1 MDRTL
6 IPIAA
11 LVAPRNAL
19 GAVWGFWRRGPADS
33 ERTPRSS
40 GRPGWE
46 RAAAGNRGGPARES
60 SDAGDSQAG
69 APTQAILRLVP
80 GEALRLGVGAGAV
93 TAAQRCEAAARCAA
107 GVHPHLSCARGR
119 PGRRRGPAPW
129 SGSTMSE
136 SMPQPSVTGS
146 VGSLFRL
153 RRPRT
158 GPQLTVRHWQGGR

>member
-93 TAAQRCEAAARCAA
+93 IGAHCRTALRGGGAMCGGRAPPFELRAR
-107 GVHPHLSCARGR
+107 PSRPPPR
-119 PGRRRGPAPW
+119 PGAMER
-129 SGSTMSE
+129 
-136 SMPQPSVTGS
+136 VYD
-146 VGSLFRL
+146 V
-153 RRPRT
+153 
-158 GPQLTVRHWQGGR
+158 